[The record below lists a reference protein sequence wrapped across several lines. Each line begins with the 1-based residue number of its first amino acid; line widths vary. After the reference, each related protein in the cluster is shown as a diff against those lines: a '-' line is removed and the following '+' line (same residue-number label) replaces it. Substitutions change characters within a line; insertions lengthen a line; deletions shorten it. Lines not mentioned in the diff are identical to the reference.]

1 MVDWISF
8 GVVWLVRSINRIDG
22 SRVFLLQ
29 EVVGA
34 GERREKVRGFH
45 LQNDHKICDCA
56 LGYLKNSCNDL
67 RGNDPPTTKNNAR
80 DCIIFVGVYVAHVEF
95 VP

>member
-1 MVDWISF
+1 MALAFF
-8 GVVWLVRSINRIDG
+8 GCRGCRRW
-22 SRVFLLQ
+22 LQ

-34 GERREKVRGFH
+34 GERREKVLGFH

-95 VP
+95 VLLPNS

>member
-1 MVDWISF
+1 VICWCVGMVDWISF

-22 SRVFLLQ
+22 SRVFCCRRWLR
-29 EVVGA
+29 
-34 GERREKVRGFH
+34 RRERVRGSH

-67 RGNDPPTTKNNAR
+67 RGNDPPTEQRIMQEIALLFLWGST
-80 DCIIFVGVYVAHVEF
+80 
-95 VP
+95 